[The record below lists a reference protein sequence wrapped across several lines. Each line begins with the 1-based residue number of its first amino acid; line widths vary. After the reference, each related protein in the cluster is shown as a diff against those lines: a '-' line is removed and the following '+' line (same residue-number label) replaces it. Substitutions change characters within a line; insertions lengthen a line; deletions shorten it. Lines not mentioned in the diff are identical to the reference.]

1 MGVVLEKE
9 LISVNIDMTTPAR
22 YEMAYKFCLK
32 KAAKW
37 KQHAI
42 TGEKPDD
49 CDDRVWDEFV
59 KDVIRLAE
67 SDKKIKEEND

>member
-1 MGVVLEKE
+1 
-9 LISVNIDMTTPAR
+9 
-22 YEMAYKFCLK
+22 MAYKFCLK

-37 KQHAI
+37 KHHAI
-42 TGEKPDD
+42 TGEKPDG

-67 SDKKIKEEND
+67 SDKKIPKDNND